1 MFRLLKALPLTLA
14 LTALTFFATSCGSSN
29 QAQIRVI
36 NAIPDVPNNTP
47 LDIVVNGT
55 KIVTA
60 LAFGG
65 ISPSTTP
72 PATYTKV
79 KAGSDTITAFVN
91 GTTTNPVNNGTTSL
105 SGSSQYTV
113 VLNGRAANNN
123 PPGVLTDNNAAPTS
137 GNLEFRVIDASVF
150 TPADG
155 FDVYITPPS
164 GDITGITPQTI
175 VIGQATSYVSVAN
188 GSYNVVVIPHSG
200 SIPSINQ
207 NYAEL
212 DGSIR
217 TVVIVDNPGGGS
229 GPATP
234 LLFTDL
240 N

>member
-1 MFRLLKALPLTLA
+1 MFLPTTKTAFLENNMFRFLKALPVTLA
-14 LTALTFFATSCGSSN
+14 LAALSIFAASCGSGS
-29 QAQIRVI
+29 QSQIRVV

-47 LDIVVNGT
+47 LDIDVNGT
-55 KIVTA
+55 KVVTA
-60 LAFGG
+60 LAFDG

-79 KAGSDTITAFVN
+79 KAGSGDTITAFVN
-91 GTTTNPVNNGTTSL
+91 GTTINPVNNGTTNL

-150 TPADG
+150 TPANG

-188 GSYNVVVIPHSG
+188 GSYNVVVIPHDG

-217 TVVIVDNPGGGS
+217 TVVIV
-229 GPATP
+229 
-234 LLFTDL
+234 
-240 N
+240 